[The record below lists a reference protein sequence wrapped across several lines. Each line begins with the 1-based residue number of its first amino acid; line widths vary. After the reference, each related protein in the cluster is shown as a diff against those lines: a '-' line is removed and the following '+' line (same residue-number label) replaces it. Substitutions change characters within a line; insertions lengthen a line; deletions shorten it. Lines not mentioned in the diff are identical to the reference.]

1 MTTILDIPG
10 TNPLNPFSAIIQAL
24 LVTPGPDTAAN
35 LVTSVASSAD
45 PANALWQVW
54 DAFFTAVVHSTS
66 HVSHLALLDALRAQ
80 PPAQLDNVRTGSD
93 AERRLHS
100 YTGPGRKLHW
110 SGLPRFSAQWRDVH
124 DILEAWRDWDGVRED
139 SATGTVTSRL
149 DSSGA
154 EFFLRFVN
162 FSAALLHAASNRGKG
177 EIHPVN
183 VFYACRA
190 ALEHDLKQSG
200 PSQVNRPKAK
210 AHRIPPEQ
218 AWALDIRVAAVWMRD
233 GGPALWKTDY
243 EELRQG
249 WAAALDDTTA
259 LWPRQDGLTR
269 ERWELWESRLW
280 ELSTEKSL
288 DADTRAVV
296 VEAAEV
302 VGRLLGD

>member
-10 TNPLNPFSAIIQAL
+10 TNPPNPFSAAIQAL
-24 LVTPGPDTAAN
+24 LATPKPEATAD
-35 LVTSVASSAD
+35 LVTSVTTSAD

-66 HVSHLALLDALRAQ
+66 HVPHLALLDALRAQ
-80 PPAQLDNVRTGSD
+80 PPSQPNNIRTGSD
-93 AERRLHS
+93 AGRRLRS
-100 YTGPGRKLHW
+100 SIGPDGKLHW
-110 SGLPRFSAQWRDVH
+110 SELPRFSAQWRDVH

-149 DSSGA
+149 DSSCA

-162 FSAALLHAASNRGKG
+162 FSAALLKAAFNRSES

-190 ALEHDLKQSG
+190 VLEHDLKQAG
-200 PSQVNRPKAK
+200 LPQDNKPEAK
-210 AHRIPPEQ
+210 AHRISPEQ
-218 AWALDIRVAAVWMRD
+218 TWALDIRVAATWMRD
-233 GGPALWKTDY
+233 GGRALWKMDY
-243 EELRQG
+243 GELRQG

-269 ERWELWESRLW
+269 ERWELWGNRLR
-280 ELSTEKSL
+280 ELSTEEIL
-288 DADTRAVV
+288 DGDTRAVV

-302 VGRLLGD
+302 VGRLLED